1 MTKEAMQTRQAHVHL
16 SVQALQDLQN
26 KGYQFVQVKGL
37 NEDNEFDYVEPHY
50 LVLVPIKELPK
61 DQRKKDIYEPVMS
74 ELLIQMANEE
84 SSITEVLISEV
95 A

>member
-1 MTKEAMQTRQAHVHL
+1 MTKEAMQTRQGNVHL
-16 SVQALQDLQN
+16 SVQALQDLYN

-61 DQRKKDIYEPVMS
+61 DQRRKDIYEPVMS
-74 ELLIQMANEE
+74 DLLIQMANEE
-84 SSITEVLISEV
+84 SSFTEVLISEV

>member
-1 MTKEAMQTRQAHVHL
+1 MTKEAMLSRQGNVHL
-16 SVQALQDLQN
+16 SVKALHDLHN
-26 KGYQFVQVKGL
+26 KGYQYVQVKGL
-37 NEDNEFDYVEPHY
+37 TEDNEFDYVEPHY

-84 SSITEVLISEV
+84 NSMTEVLISAV

>member
-1 MTKEAMQTRQAHVHL
+1 MTKEAMQTRQGNIHL
-16 SVQALQDLQN
+16 SVQALKDLYK

-61 DQRKKDIYEPVMS
+61 DQRRKDIYEPVMS
-74 ELLIQMANEE
+74 DLLIQMANEQ
-84 SSITEVLISEV
+84 SSFTEVLISEV

>member
-1 MTKEAMQTRQAHVHL
+1 MTKEAMQTRQGNIHL
-16 SVQALQDLQN
+16 SVQALQDLYK

-61 DQRKKDIYEPVMS
+61 DQRRKDIYEPVMS
-74 ELLIQMANEE
+74 DLLIQMANEQ
-84 SSITEVLISEV
+84 SSFTEVLISEV